1 MGYASR
7 NRTHSSPEVTAGVGP
22 GADTSRA
29 KGRDRRVAL
38 TLFLALLALAEPPAV
53 YLWANRIE
61 PWVLGM
67 PFLFA
72 YLLGVYLAMVGV
84 LVWSMKRRL

>member
-1 MGYASR
+1 MTGDGASQSGTPR
-7 NRTHSSPEVTAGVGP
+7 
-22 GADTSRA
+22 
-29 KGRDRRVAL
+29 GRGREARI
-38 TLFLALLALAEPPAV
+38 TWGFFLFLLALAEPPAV

-72 YLLGVYLAMVGV
+72 YLLAVYLAMVGV
-84 LVWSMKRRL
+84 LIWAMKRGL